1 MAAVD
6 IGWFTIAANSSLTAF
21 WHGWT
26 DSEAV
31 YYCVVPF
38 PGDGPGVLYPTGH
51 ATLTQG
57 EALKHVDGTW
67 GRWFTVQNNAPF
79 NTCDA
84 HVIAIV
90 DSL

>member
-1 MAAVD
+1 
-6 IGWFTIAANSSLTAF
+6 
-21 WHGWT
+21 
-26 DSEAV
+26 
-31 YYCVVPF
+31 
-38 PGDGPGVLYPTGH
+38 
-51 ATLTQG
+51 
-57 EALKHVDGTW
+57 LKHVDGTW